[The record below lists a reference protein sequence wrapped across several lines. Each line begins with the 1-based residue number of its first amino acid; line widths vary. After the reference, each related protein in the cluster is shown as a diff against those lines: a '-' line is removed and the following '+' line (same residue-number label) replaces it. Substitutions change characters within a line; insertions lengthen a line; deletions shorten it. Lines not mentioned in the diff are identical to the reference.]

1 MRKKIVGIVVFMLV
15 ATMVVSATNVD
26 VKESNNIR
34 LNSEPYEPAPFEWW
48 RVDQK
53 QTTQGGYGITLIPPE
68 TNAQSFT
75 PTKDKLTAV
84 SLYLFGAG
92 TPPDKVN
99 ITVSIRDNLT
109 GSDLAT
115 KTIDTSVVPI
125 TSATWIL
132 FDFEDISV
140 TPESKYFIVCS
151 GDAGNANNAYCWLFS
166 SEDLYARGE
175 AWHKAT
181 VGSSWIQWPSGST
194 SPADFCFKTYFRNPL
209 DVSSTPKNNE
219 MMPSEVSMVGD
230 WTETQ
235 KLLDPDGGFDI
246 GFGYSI
252 SLDGDTA
259 LIGCCDDDNGHYSG
273 SAYILIRSGNTWT
286 QQAKLLPSDGEA
298 EEQFGSEACLQGDT
312 ALIGA
317 FWDDDNGNHSGSAYV
332 FTRTGTTWTQQQK
345 LLPSDG
351 VTDAQFGISI
361 ALDGNTALIGA
372 NRDDDNGNRSGSAYV
387 YTRTGTTWTQQ
398 AKLNASDGGEEERF
412 GIDVALEGDTALIG
426 AETSDNGD
434 YCGSVYVFTRTGTT
448 WTEQQKLLASDGAAV
463 DWFGFSIALDGNTA
477 LFAACLD
484 DDKGTDSGSA
494 YVFTRTGTIW
504 TQQQKLNASDG
515 AGLDHFSENAISLD
529 GDTALI
535 GARYDDDMGSNSGS
549 VYVFTRT
556 GTTWTQQQKLTASDG
571 AKMDM
576 FSWYALSLDGD
587 TAFIGSLYDDNENG
601 NDSGSVYVFTRSSAD
616 LTFNITGGIG
626 VKVTISNGG
635 TTDAVDIP
643 WAINVEGGILKM
655 INKTING
662 TIDVPAGE
670 SVTVKSGMFLG
681 IGAIDIAAWVA
692 DVVQVTTGKQLLIFT
707 TVKK

>member
-1 MRKKIVGIVVFMLV
+1 
-15 ATMVVSATNVD
+15 

-235 KLLDPDGGFDI
+235 KLLASDGVAGA
-246 GFGYSI
+246 GFGCTASI
-252 SLDGDTA
+252 EGDTA
-259 LIGCCDDDNGHYSG
+259 LIGAVGDDDNGANSG
-273 SAYILIRSGNTWT
+273 SVYVYIRTGTTWI
-286 QQAKLLPSDGEA
+286 QQAKLLPSDGA
-298 EEQFGSEACLQGDT
+298 PEEQFGEDVDIEGDV

-317 FWDDDNGNHSGSAYV
+317 WFDDDNGVHSGSAYV
-332 FTRTGTTWTQQQK
+332 FIRTGTTWTQQAK

-351 VTDAQFGISI
+351 VTDAQFGINV
-361 ALDGNTALIGA
+361 ALSGDTALIGA
-372 NRDDDNGNRSGSAYV
+372 NRDDDNGIRSGAAYV
-387 YTRTGTTWTQQ
+387 FTRTGTTWTQQ
-398 AKLNASDGGEEERF
+398 AKLIASDGAPEERF
-412 GIDVALEGDTALIG
+412 GIDVALDGDTALIG
-426 AETSDNGD
+426 SESDDNGN
-434 YCGSVYVFTRTGTT
+434 YSGSVYVFTRTGTT
-448 WTEQQKLLASDGAAV
+448 WTEQQKIYPSDGAEA
-463 DWFGFSIALDGNTA
+463 DWFGFAISLDGDTA
-477 LFAACLD
+477 LFAASLD
-484 DDKGTDSGSA
+484 DDNGTDSGSA
-494 YVFTRTGTIW
+494 YVYTRSGTTW
-504 TQQQKLNASDG
+504 TQQQKLLTLDG
-515 AGLDHFSENAISLD
+515 AAGDHFSEQAVSLD

-535 GARYDDDMGSNSGS
+535 GAYMDDDGGSQSGS
-549 VYVFTRT
+549 AYIFTRS
-556 GTTWTQQQKLTASDG
+556 GTTWTQQQKLIASDG
-571 AKMDM
+571 AAGDH
-576 FSWYALSLDGD
+576 FSYWAVSLDGD
-587 TAFIGSLYDDNENG
+587 TAFIGAWSDDDMGIN
-601 NDSGSVYVFTRSSAD
+601 SGSAYVFTKSSAD
-616 LTFNITGGIG
+616 LTFSIKGGLG
-626 VKVTISNGG
+626 VKAVIKNNG
-635 TTDAVDIP
+635 TSDATDIP
-643 WAINVEGGILKM
+643 WQIHVEGGILGM
-655 INKTING
+655 INKTVNG
-662 TIDVPAGE
+662 TVDIPAGE
-670 SVTVKSGMFLG
+670 SVTVKTGMLLG
-681 IGAIDIAAWVA
+681 FGIISIVA
-692 DVVQVTTGKQLLIFT
+692 KVAGEEQTATGTQLIIFSM
-707 TVKK
+707 VN